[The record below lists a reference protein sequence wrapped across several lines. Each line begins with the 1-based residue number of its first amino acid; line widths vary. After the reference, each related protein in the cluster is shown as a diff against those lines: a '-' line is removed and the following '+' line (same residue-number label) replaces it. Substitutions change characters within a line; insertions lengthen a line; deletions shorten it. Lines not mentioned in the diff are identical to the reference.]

1 MPNQYGFK
9 PADSCINQLL
19 YMTHEIYNLL
29 DDRLDGGSVFL
40 DISKAFDKFWLK
52 GLLFKL
58 SQNNISGNLSD
69 HLSSFLS
76 ERKKDLFLTVKMS
89 PQAFLKVLF
98 WDHCYF

>member
-1 MPNQYGFK
+1 
-9 PADSCINQLL
+9 
-19 YMTHEIYNLL
+19 MTHEIYNLL

-76 ERKKDLFLTVKMS
+76 ERKKDLFLMVKMS